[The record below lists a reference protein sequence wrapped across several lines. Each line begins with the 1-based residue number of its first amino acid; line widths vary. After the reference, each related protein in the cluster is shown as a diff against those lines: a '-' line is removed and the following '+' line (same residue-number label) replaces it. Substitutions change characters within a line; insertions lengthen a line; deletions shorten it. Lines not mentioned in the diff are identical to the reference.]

1 MGTPDRLEL
10 TEDEAYSLLSLC
22 LTSDLGLDAESERAV
37 RKLADFCKAHRNATG
52 DRKRS
57 NISELIQGAG

>member
-22 LTSDLGLDAESERAV
+22 LTSELGLDAQSERAV
-37 RKLADFCKAHRNATG
+37 RKLAEFCKAHRNSKN
-52 DRKRS
+52 DHRRS
-57 NISELIQGAG
+57 NLSELIQGAG